1 MVNKGLPR
9 SAAPRRGDAPAR
21 TVAKQ
26 RLIVGFAGLLR

>member
-9 SAAPRRGDAPAR
+9 SAAPRRGDAHAR
-21 TVAKQ
+21 AVAR